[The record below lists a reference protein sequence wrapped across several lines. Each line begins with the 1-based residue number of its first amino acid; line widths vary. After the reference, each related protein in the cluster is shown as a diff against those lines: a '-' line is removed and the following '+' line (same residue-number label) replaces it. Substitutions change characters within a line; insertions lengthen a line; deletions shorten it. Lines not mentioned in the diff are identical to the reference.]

1 MIKYLVQ
8 NSQRLVKVFKNSI
21 QIISNISA
29 NRNNNLQRLQ
39 FMKKFDVLK
48 ISFVENARASH
59 LNSPLQVSFLVI
71 TVYESRVLKILAY
84 ILFRSLHLAS
94 RIF

>member
-1 MIKYLVQ
+1 
-8 NSQRLVKVFKNSI
+8 
-21 QIISNISA
+21 
-29 NRNNNLQRLQ
+29 
-39 FMKKFDVLK
+39 MKKFDVLK

-59 LNSPLQVSFLVI
+59 LNSPLQVSFLVT